1 MKTDLELSFGKGSVR
16 TKFSENYL
24 DRMASTVAK
33 TAAEELYYGLIFARY
48 LPEIKAIE
56 SGKLKALKNEEA
68 KEYMKKLLKR

>member
-1 MKTDLELSFGKGSVR
+1 MKTDFELSFEKGSVR

-24 DRMASTVAK
+24 DRMASVVAK
-33 TAAEELYYGLIFARY
+33 TAAEELYYELIFARY

-68 KEYMKKLLKR
+68 KEHMKKLLKR